1 MKIIVC
7 CIKVVVL
14 SSCVLNLV
22 GSSLVDDSFVFT
34 IISCRQ
40 TLDQSFSARYL
51 SENKTVIYRFVNSF
65 QFGIMS
71 ESVSQS
77 SK

>member
-22 GSSLVDDSFVFT
+22 RSSLVDGFVFT